1 VSGSTI
7 AAVMILAGA
16 ALIYWAL
23 VGLGVLEEIP
33 VEP

>member
-1 VSGSTI
+1 
-7 AAVMILAGA
+7 MILAGA

-33 VEP
+33 VE